1 MISIKD
7 ENEKLKNDNQELKD
21 KVSLYDDVMNLEN
34 KKNELTAKI
43 KTYKRHMMIGYSV
56 FQRNELSMI
65 HYRKKSKKPCQ
76 AR

>member
-1 MISIKD
+1 MRFIKD
-7 ENEKLKNDNQELKD
+7 EYEKLKNDNQELKD

-34 KKNELTAKI
+34 KKNELTAKN
-43 KTYKRHMMIGYSV
+43 KDLQATYDDWV
-56 FQRNELSMI
+56 FRIQRNELSMI